1 MGTQWANRLAMAWS
15 VSSQIVRQLWAEAN
29 MYRYTMSTLWAN
41 SDRPPCHSLQR
52 VEVLLTQ
59 HGDGHAPRV
68 VVLLPVRP
76 HRLLYLAL
84 LPKLRLRQRRAVA
97 HL

>member
-1 MGTQWANRLAMAWS
+1 
-15 VSSQIVRQLWAEAN
+15 
-29 MYRYTMSTLWAN
+29 
-41 SDRPPCHSLQR
+41 
-52 VEVLLTQ
+52 
-59 HGDGHAPRV
+59 
-68 VVLLPVRP
+68 VLLPVRP